1 MNLEIALPN
10 LNNPVANYI
19 AYKKVGNLVFVSG
32 QTCRE
37 NGAMKFAGRVGKD
50 LTSDEGKLAA
60 RLCGLNIL
68 SQIKLAC
75 DGDLGKV
82 KSCVRLNVFVSSAED
97 FFDHALIANGASD
110 LMVEVFGDAGKP
122 TRTSLGVYS
131 LPSNSAVEIDAI
143 FEIF

>member
-10 LNNPVANYI
+10 INNPVANYI
-19 AYKKVGNLVFVSG
+19 AYKQVGNLVFISG

-37 NGAMKFAGRVGKD
+37 NGTMKFTGLVGKD
-50 LTSDEGKLAA
+50 LASDEGKMAA

-75 DGDLGKV
+75 DGDLRKV
-82 KSCVRLNVFVSSAED
+82 KSCIRLNVFVSSAED
-97 FFDHALIANGASD
+97 FFDHALIADGASE
-110 LMVEVFGDAGKP
+110 LMAEVFGDVGKP
-122 TRTSLGVYS
+122 TRTSVGVYN

-143 FEIF
+143 FEIL

>member
-1 MNLEIALPN
+1 MNFEISLPSI
-10 LNNPVANYI
+10 NNPVANYI

-37 NGAMKFAGRVGKD
+37 NGAMKFVGRVGKD
-50 LTSDEGKLAA
+50 LNVEEGKLAA

-75 DGDLGKV
+75 EGNLRQV

-122 TRTSLGVYS
+122 TRTSVGVYS

>member
-1 MNLEIALPN
+1 MNFEISLPSI
-10 LNNPVANYI
+10 NNPVANYI

-37 NGAMKFAGRVGKD
+37 NGAMKFVGRVGKD
-50 LTSDEGKLAA
+50 LNVEEGKLAA

-75 DGDLGKV
+75 EGNLRQV

-110 LMVEVFGDAGKP
+110 LMVEVFGEAGKP
-122 TRTSLGVYS
+122 TRTSVGVYS